1 MAKRNRFFVACD
13 DCARKH
19 VRAAESRGQSAFE
32 RVPVNRVRVL
42 RDKGIFS
49 EYQAWGNPACTNVGR
64 LAVYVFRAERVYGRV
79 CAMDETGRRAV
90 SDGVYADDV
99 IVCRADDVF
108 GEYAAGAWNNAC
120 GKRSAENS
128 ATIRFG
134 QFDEIQYDERGTRDD
149 HGDQFKPRHSKE
161 RQMKENNELE
171 RKDIAVDRSMDVDGE
186 DATEITAY
194 IETWFDV
201 DKKFGTSTKDDDDV
215 WLNVYAKYNP
225 FDDTLR
231 IECEI
236 DKPKGSEYFDYTP
249 TETEEKLIKDMI
261 AETIQ
266 AEYGQT
272 PQEFCGQF
280 QKREQTMG

>member
-1 MAKRNRFFVACD
+1 
-13 DCARKH
+13 
-19 VRAAESRGQSAFE
+19 
-32 RVPVNRVRVL
+32 
-42 RDKGIFS
+42 
-49 EYQAWGNPACTNVGR
+49 
-64 LAVYVFRAERVYGRV
+64 
-79 CAMDETGRRAV
+79 
-90 SDGVYADDV
+90 
-99 IVCRADDVF
+99 
-108 GEYAAGAWNNAC
+108 
-120 GKRSAENS
+120 
-128 ATIRFG
+128 
-134 QFDEIQYDERGTRDD
+134 
-149 HGDQFKPRHSKE
+149 
-161 RQMKENNELE
+161 MKENNELE
-171 RKDIAVDRSMDVDGE
+171 RKDIAVDRDMDVDGE

-236 DKPKGSEYFDYTP
+236 DKPKGSEYFDYVP

-261 AETIQ
+261 VEKIR

-280 QKREQTMG
+280 QERGLTMG